1 MVVYCCN
8 VLLLLFMAR
17 KPKKSADDSGQGNR
31 NSVSPQATVFRTWKP
46 KKGLTLVADEWE
58 RRVGWRD
65 SGKPTFRAK
74 PYDGSLSTGGSGD
87 PYARERKSS
96 KRKPLY

>member
-1 MVVYCCN
+1 
-8 VLLLLFMAR
+8 MAPR
-17 KPKKSADDSGQGNR
+17 KRKKFVDDSGQGNS

-58 RRVGWRD
+58 RRIGWRD
-65 SGKPTFRAK
+65 TGKPTFRAK
-74 PYDGSLSTGGSGD
+74 PYKGDLSTGGSGD
-87 PYARERKSS
+87 GFARARKSS

>member
-1 MVVYCCN
+1 MA
-8 VLLLLFMAR
+8 AR
-17 KPKKSADDSGQGNR
+17 KPKKPVDDSGWGNR
-31 NSVSPQATVFRTWKP
+31 SSVSPQAAVFRSWKP
-46 KKGLTLVADEWE
+46 KKGLSLPADEWD

-74 PYDGSLSTGGSGD
+74 PYGGSLSTGGSGD
-87 PYARERKSS
+87 GYSEARKSS